1 LLSARITLAARSS
14 SPLLSGFAP
23 PQKRTPVSARTLI
36 TSITSRLRT
45 LLYGRPPSPDA
56 IGQWGYR
63 DQTKT
68 WGIRL
73 PYYHFTQAHLFDLLH
88 GTDTR
93 LAVVKNS
100 YTETPAGFENGTFYT
115 ASWTS
120 EIKASFEFLRNL
132 LGGEF
137 DKYAFVDVGCG
148 AAVYGVE
155 YSHALSNIAKSNFL
169 KMFGKECDLIVA
181 DAASIDLSRFG
192 RKLVVYMNNPFHG
205 ETLERFLT
213 KLAPM
218 EAIVVYN
225 TPWHSSAFEEQLYEL
240 IYETHGWHNALRT
253 KVFRTRHSSVP
264 RGGP

>member
-1 LLSARITLAARSS
+1 
-14 SPLLSGFAP
+14 
-23 PQKRTPVSARTLI
+23 VSARTL
-36 TSITSRLRT
+36 ITSRLRT

-115 ASWTS
+115 PSWTS

-148 AAVYGVE
+148 KGKVMLVWQYLLNKNSIEAAVYGVE

-192 RKLVVYMNNPFHG
+192 RKLIVYMYNPFHG

-225 TPWHSSAFEEQLYEL
+225 TPWHSSAFKEQLYEL
-240 IYETHGWHNALRT
+240 IYETHGWHNLLRT
-253 KVFRTRHSSVP
+253 KFFRTRHSSVP
-264 RGGP
+264 REGP